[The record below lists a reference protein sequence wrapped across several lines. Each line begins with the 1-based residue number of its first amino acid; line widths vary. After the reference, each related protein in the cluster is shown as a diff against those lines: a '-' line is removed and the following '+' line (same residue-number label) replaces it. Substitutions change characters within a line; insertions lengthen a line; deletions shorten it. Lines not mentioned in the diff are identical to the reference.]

1 MQYYVKSWKKEYFLI
16 TPNEFQAVFDGFTF
30 VISNTGV
37 KNDYVSSSPDGIFR
51 NYESLYQ
58 LLSSG
63 KACSWSED
71 WERLGFSTGV
81 TDHPENICYRKTNRR
96 SVPDFK
102 EPCVELQA
110 FCMRSFKDFPVSKGW
125 EISQSPQNT
134 VGLEMLFPAKITAEG
149 NCPREFETH
158 ADHTTWNE
166 LRGRIQKIAPVL
178 YIEWNGKKY
187 NTRIRVSSD
196 ARKVFRNFYVL
207 KELDISLPTQE

>member
-1 MQYYVKSWKKEYFLI
+1 MQYYVNSWKKEYFLI

-37 KNDYVSSSPDGIFR
+37 KSGYVSSAPDEICQK
-51 NYESLYQ
+51 YEALYQ

-71 WERLGFSTGV
+71 WERLSFSTGV
-81 TDHPENICYRKTNRR
+81 TAHPENIRYRKTNRR

-110 FCMRSFKDFPVSKGW
+110 FCVRSFKGCPVSKGW

-149 NCPREFETH
+149 NCPREFEAL

-166 LRGRIQKIAPVL
+166 LRRRIQKIAPVL
-178 YIEWNGKKY
+178 YIDWDGKKY
-187 NTRIRVSSD
+187 NTRILVSPD
-196 ARKVFRNFYVL
+196 ARKDFQNFYVL
-207 KELDISLPTQE
+207 KELDISLLTQE